1 MNDRPY
7 ILISGA
13 ASYIGQ
19 KVVSDLS
26 EKYNLI
32 LHGRDLD
39 KLSALSSMI
48 SNNAEYIFWVYDFSS
63 VQNLSSE
70 LCCFLDSNGITQIK
84 SFVHIAG
91 DMSIFPLK
99 TSDYQDWINVFN
111 VNFFAAEEIIKV
123 LIKKKYKTILD
134 SIVFISST
142 YAHFG
147 GKGQTAYSAS
157 KAALESFARGAAME
171 LAPKVRVNSIVSGG
185 IAHGDIAED
194 EYSANMK
201 QSHILGFGK
210 PDDISNMVDYLI
222 SDKACWITGQSIF
235 VDGGYSI
242 SNL

>member
-26 EKYNLI
+26 KKYNLI
-32 LHGRDLD
+32 LHGRNLD
-39 KLSALSSMI
+39 KLSALSSKI
-48 SNNAEYIFWVYDFSS
+48 SDSAEYIFWVYDLTNI
-63 VQNLSSE
+63 QNLSLE
-70 LCCFLDSNGITQIK
+70 LCSVLDNNGITQIK

-91 DMSIFPLK
+91 DMSVFPLK
-99 TSDYQDWINVFN
+99 TSNYQDWLKVFN
-111 VNFFAAEEIIKV
+111 INFFAAEEIIKV

-157 KAALESFARGAAME
+157 KAALESFARGAAVE

-185 IAHGDIAED
+185 IGREDVAED
-194 EYSANMK
+194 EYSVK
-201 QSHILGFGK
+201 LRESHPLGFGK

-222 SDKACWITGQSIF
+222 SDKASWITGQSIF

>member
-1 MNDRPY
+1 MNERPY

-13 ASYIGQ
+13 TSYIGQ

-26 EKYNLI
+26 KQYNLI
-32 LHGRDLD
+32 LHGRNLD
-39 KLSALSSMI
+39 KLSALSSKI
-48 SNNAEYIFWVYDFSS
+48 SDSAEYIFWVYDLSNI
-63 VQNLSSE
+63 QNLSSE
-70 LCCFLDSNGITQIK
+70 LCSVLDINGITQIK

-91 DMSIFPLK
+91 DMSVFPLK
-99 TSDYQDWINVFN
+99 TSDYQDWLKVFN
-111 VNFFAAEEIIKV
+111 INFFAAEEITKV

-147 GKGQTAYSAS
+147 GKGQAAYSAS

-185 IAHGDIAED
+185 IGRGDMAED
-194 EYSANMK
+194 EYTVKMRE
-201 QSHILGFGK
+201 SHPLGFGK

-222 SDKACWITGQSIF
+222 SDKASWITGQSIF

>member
-13 ASYIGQ
+13 TSYIGQ

-26 EKYNLI
+26 NKYNLI
-32 LHGRDLD
+32 LHGRNLD
-39 KLSALSSMI
+39 KLSALSDNI
-48 SNNAEYIFWVYDFSS
+48 SDSAEYIFWVYDLTNI
-63 VQNLSSE
+63 QNLSSD
-70 LCCFLDSNGITQIK
+70 LCSVLDSRGITQIK

-91 DMSIFPLK
+91 DMSVFPLK
-99 TSDYQDWINVFN
+99 TSDYQDWLNVFN
-111 VNFFAAEEIIKV
+111 INFFAAEEIVKV
-123 LIKKKYKTILD
+123 LTKKKYKTILD

-185 IAHGDIAED
+185 IAHKNVAED
-194 EYSANMK
+194 EYTAKMK
-201 QSHILGFGK
+201 DAHPLGFGK
-210 PDDISNMVDYLI
+210 PNDISNMIDYLI
-222 SDKACWITGQSIF
+222 SDKAVWITGQNIF